1 MKIGL
6 YDADGHNFPS
16 LPLMK
21 ISAYHKARGDIVE
34 FAVPLVHYNRVYVSR
49 VFGDE
54 YTKFSDFCFNADEVI
69 YGGTGFAIKLENGK
83 EVYSKSKDTNLP
95 KEIEHIYPDYSLY
108 PEFTKNTAYGFLTR
122 GCPNNCSFCIVS
134 KKEGRKCVKV
144 ANLSEFWRGQSHIK
158 LLDANL
164 LACKDKVNLLQQLI
178 DSKVHIDFTQ
188 GLDARFITPE
198 IAKMLNNIKLD
209 RVHFAFDFMKNE
221 KAIIKGLN
229 EFRKHCDLSDDKTI
243 VYMLTNYDTTIN
255 EDLYRINAIRNAG
268 FIPDVRIYRKST
280 APKILRD
287 LQRWCN
293 NRFIY
298 RSCEFMDYVPRA
310 DGKTVKELYFNKGE

>member
-1 MKIGL
+1 M
-6 YDADGHNFPS
+6 
-16 LPLMK
+16 
-21 ISAYHKARGDIVE
+21 
-34 FAVPLVHYNRVYVSR
+34 
-49 VFGDE
+49 
-54 YTKFSDFCFNADEVI
+54 
-69 YGGTGFAIKLENGK
+69 
-83 EVYSKSKDTNLP
+83 
-95 KEIEHIYPDYSLY
+95 
-108 PEFTKNTAYGFLTR
+108 
-122 GCPNNCSFCIVS
+122 
-134 KKEGRKCVKV
+134 
-144 ANLSEFWRGQSHIK
+144 
-158 LLDANL
+158 
-164 LACKDKVNLLQQLI
+164 QQLI
-178 DSKVHIDFTQ
+178 DSKAHIDFTQ

-243 VYMLTNYDTTIN
+243 VYMLTNYDTNIN

-268 FIPDVRIYRKST
+268 FMPDVRIYRKPT
-280 APKILRD
+280 APKILKD